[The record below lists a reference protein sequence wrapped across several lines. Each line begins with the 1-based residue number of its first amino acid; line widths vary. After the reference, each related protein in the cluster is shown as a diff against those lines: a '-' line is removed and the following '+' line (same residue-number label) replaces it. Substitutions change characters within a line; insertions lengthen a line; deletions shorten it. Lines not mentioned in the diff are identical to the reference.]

1 MEELEYYKRISINS
15 TMEGLRNCLE
25 IACEIQKDFNF
36 EPAKEF
42 AFQTVLAESVSNAII
57 HGNRFNEELLAVV
70 TISIDKEKI
79 RIEVE
84 DQGNGFDLGKIPSP
98 LDKDHIALESG
109 RGLFFIRNLS
119 NSVTTRGRGNILDII
134 INR

>member
-1 MEELEYYKRISINS
+1 MGELEYFKRFSINS

-25 IACEIQKDFNF
+25 IAREIQKDFNF

-57 HGNRFNEELLAVV
+57 HGNRFNEELFAVV
-70 TISIDKEKI
+70 TISIDREKI

-84 DQGNGFDLGKIPSP
+84 DQGNGFDLDKIPSP
-98 LDKDHIALESG
+98 LDKDRITRESG

-119 NSVTTRGRGNILDII
+119 NSVTTRGRGNIVDII